1 MFVKLMSF
9 NIMNT
14 IGFFSGM
21 FSHMFAEKV
30 KFCCNFTSVTD
41 ILKLTFHLFR
51 LASRVMWRLGCMD
64 SSVYLHKLWG
74 LEA

>member
-1 MFVKLMSF
+1 MSF

-41 ILKLTFHLFR
+41 ILKFNISLVSPRISCNVETR
-51 LASRVMWRLGCMD
+51 M
-64 SSVYLHKLWG
+64 YG
-74 LEA
+74 LV